1 MGGISEEQLLFHSN
15 EGVPE
20 ESADAAYLSGIR
32 LYDNVPDR
40 LIIGL
45 SLAPCF
51 DPIDHK
57 RGNVI

>member
-1 MGGISEEQLLFHSN
+1 MIEYPDHDIPIHLVSRHICQ
-15 EGVPE
+15 
-20 ESADAAYLSGIR
+20 AYD
-32 LYDNVPDR
+32 LYDNVPDI

-57 RGNVI
+57 RGNTI

>member
-1 MGGISEEQLLFHSN
+1 MTEYPDHDIPIHLVSRHICQEY
-15 EGVPE
+15 
-20 ESADAAYLSGIR
+20 DY

-45 SLAPCF
+45 SLAPYF

-57 RGNVI
+57 RGNIANTI